1 MSITTIYIHFSSIP
15 IEAINLP
22 IICLKKPLALL
33 PYYHIIV
40 YAFRGG
46 SIKSEEKAVSTVL
59 LKVDEHAP
67 YTTLNFNESR

>member
-1 MSITTIYIHFSSIP
+1 M
-15 IEAINLP
+15 
-22 IICLKKPLALL
+22 
-33 PYYHIIV
+33 YYTVV